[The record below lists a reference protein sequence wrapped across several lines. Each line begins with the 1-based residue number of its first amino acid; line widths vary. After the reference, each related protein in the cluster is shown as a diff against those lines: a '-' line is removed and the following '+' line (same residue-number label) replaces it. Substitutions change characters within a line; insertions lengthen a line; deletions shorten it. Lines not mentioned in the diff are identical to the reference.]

1 MLLTAGPSFIMKWY
15 AARNFF
21 YNMTRKIK
29 PILGNEITKIIF
41 CEQNED
47 NK

>member
-1 MLLTAGPSFIMKWY
+1 MAKPSFIIKRH
-15 AARNFF
+15 AVLDFF
-21 YNMTRKIK
+21 YNKTRKIK